1 MNIFDP
7 KSTLPRIVTST
18 PTREDSDLAT
28 RRGATTE
35 EGMMAIAERIADL
48 RRNARLTQAQL
59 AEQIG
64 VSQPVISGIERGDL
78 RVHGELIIEL
88 AKLFKVS
95 ADDILGLK
103 PPKKNPNDKMSPE
116 MKRLWAKFQ
125 QIAEWPEKDQRAVI
139 RIINSVSKSAC

>member
-7 KSTLPRIVTST
+7 EHSLRRIEPVPFTT
-18 PTREDSDLAT
+18 EDSDLAT

-35 EGMMAIAERIADL
+35 QGMMAIAERIAEL
-48 RRNARLTQAQL
+48 RKNARLTQSQL

-64 VSQPVISGIERGDL
+64 VSQPVISAIERGEL

-88 AKLFKVS
+88 AKLFKVT

-116 MKRLWAKFQ
+116 MKRLWIKFQ

-139 RIINSVSKSAC
+139 RLINSVSKSAC